1 MAYTACGNC
10 INSATLAGLK
20 LDCDLNFGGISEVF
34 IASYDAAMYT
44 LTGASTAVTAVT
56 INNAA
61 AVSGIKSGTSWYQYC
76 VRKNTSSLSSSAAR
90 GDNDALVITNTLNL
104 VFKKMDSVKRL
115 EVQALS
121 NADVN
126 VIVKDK
132 NGIYW
137 ALGVTDSVRMGD
149 SEGVTGVQKTD
160 ANQYSINLVSEE
172 DCWPTPLTAAAIT
185 ALEGL
190 VQN

>member
-1 MAYTACGNC
+1 MAFTSCGNC
-10 INSATLAGLK
+10 INAATLAGLK

-34 IASYDAAMYT
+34 IASYDPDMYT

-61 AVSGIKSGTSWYQYC
+61 AVSSIKSGTTFYHYC
-76 VRKNTSSLSSSAAR
+76 LKKNTSSLSSAGAR

-104 VFKKMDSVKRL
+104 VFKKMDAVKRL

-121 NADVN
+121 NADVC
-126 VIVKDK
+126 VVVHDK
-132 NGIYW
+132 NDNYF

-172 DCWPTPLTAAAIT
+172 DVWPLPLTAAAIT
-185 ALEGL
+185 TLKGL
-190 VQN
+190 VSE